1 MGADGFLY
9 VIYGGDLKVALPDR
23 TVAVK
28 KDLDGNDLETWG
40 SFGKH
45 DGQFYWGHDIA
56 LGKDGAVYITD
67 VNVGMRV
74 QKFVL
79 KS

>member
-1 MGADGFLY
+1 VAADGFLY
-9 VIYGGDLKVALPDR
+9 VIYGGELNKAPPER
-23 TVAVK
+23 NVAVK
-28 KDLDGNDLETWG
+28 KDLNGNDLDTWG

-56 LGKDGAVYITD
+56 VGKDGAVYITD

-79 KS
+79 KG